1 MIQQVHELDDDLGV
15 DSLGDSDLFGE
26 RRVEVPERESTKR
39 EGGIRIDSEHQR
51 PEFGSDLRRVLEYVD
66 AGPALGRVAGRS
78 DARVAVLVVI
88 KPFSRVGAG
97 ICRGGDGIFVVRTG
111 SVKLAESSEEGQSLR
126 SRIAGPGEILGLPAA
141 LIACPYR
148 AAAQLLEPSE
158 IGFVDREKFSI
169 FLCEHG
175 AVGLRLVRL
184 LSRAL
189 TNALDQVRVALT
201 LSPWKV

>member
-1 MIQQVHELDDDLGV
+1 MRSDGIFGTLHYR
-15 DSLGDSDLFGE
+15 DLFAGLPTGAADVFNSLQV
-26 RRVEVPERESTKR
+26 RTSYPRGVTLF
-39 EGGIRIDSEHQR
+39 DEHQ
-51 PEFGSDLRRVLEYVD
+51 S
-66 AGPALGRVAGRS
+66 A
-78 DARVAVLVVI
+78 
-88 KPFSRVGAG
+88 
-97 ICRGGDGIFVVRTG
+97 DGIFVVRTG
-111 SVKLAESSEEGQSLR
+111 RVKLAECSEDGQSLR

-141 LIACPYR
+141 LIACPYQ

-158 IGFVDREKFSI
+158 IGFVDREKFSA

-201 LSPWKV
+201 RSPWKV